1 MSAHAVAPGASA
13 PAPAGGSALSPAS
26 VGGRRRRVKSAKK
39 LRVVKKKTV
48 RKMLAKKGLRMRGGE
63 AGAAGVPETSG
74 VAPDGSLAA
83 PADGEA
89 VAGGR
94 RRSRKGRKGR
104 KGTRRSRKLFGMF

>member
-1 MSAHAVAPGASA
+1 MSAHAVAPGAST

-74 VAPDGSLAA
+74 VAPDGSLAE
-83 PADGEA
+83 PTEPTM
-89 VAGGR
+89 GGR
-94 RRSRKGRKGR
+94 RRSSRKGRKAR